1 MKLATINSKS
11 PRLRPAESIYR
22 ALHQETIRTALDR
35 IGGELHAQYVLT
47 YAPSSDPPV
56 GFNEI
61 KVTVSRPNLT
71 IRARPGYYV
80 SAAR

>member
-47 YAPSSDPPV
+47 YAPSSDLPPDS
-56 GFNEI
+56 F
-61 KVTVSRPNLT
+61 
-71 IRARPGYYV
+71 RAGVHNKYGDYDHHNRLEV
-80 SAAR
+80 